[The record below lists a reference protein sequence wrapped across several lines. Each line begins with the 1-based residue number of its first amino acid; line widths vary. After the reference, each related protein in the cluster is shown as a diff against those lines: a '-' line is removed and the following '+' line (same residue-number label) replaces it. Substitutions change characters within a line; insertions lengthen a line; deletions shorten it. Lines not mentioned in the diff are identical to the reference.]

1 MASRSVYSDSIDFG
15 SKMLFIIVMNTTKL
29 VTLSGGDQLPCIAQ
43 QRYSYKYSFKCN
55 PIKPSKDTNRGKKID
70 IRKLFRRIPAR
81 EFAITYRTQSHLVHF
96 VKCGSSHTHLHI
108 APPISDVCLLK
119 YF

>member
-55 PIKPSKDTNRGKKID
+55 PIKPSKNTNRGNKID
-70 IRKLFRRIPAR
+70 IRKLSEGFQHVNSPY
-81 EFAITYRTQSHLVHF
+81 TYRTLSHLVHF

-108 APPISDVCLLK
+108 APLN
-119 YF
+119 FRRMFA